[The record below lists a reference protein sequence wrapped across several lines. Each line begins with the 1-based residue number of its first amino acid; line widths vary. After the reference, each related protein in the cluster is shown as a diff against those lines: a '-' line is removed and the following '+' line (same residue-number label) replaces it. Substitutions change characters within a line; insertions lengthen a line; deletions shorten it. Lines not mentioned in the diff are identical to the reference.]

1 MQFQSVALLKCHSA
15 SCLVGS
21 YVGSCLISSKD
32 ILLVLLRLLALPTIK
47 NGQLTSV
54 EVSTTRMQMEE
65 AVSASTLISLSSHIT
80 CRYGMGTNVS

>member
-1 MQFQSVALLKCHSA
+1 MQFQSAALLKCRSA

-21 YVGSCLISSKD
+21 CVGSCLINFKD
-32 ILLVLLRLLALPTIK
+32 IVLVLLKLLALPTIK

-54 EVSTTRMQMEE
+54 EVSTMRMQMEE
-65 AVSASTLISLSSHIT
+65 AVSAFTLISLSSHIT